1 MPPVRSYR
9 LVEIRK
15 DRTRVVIATG
25 LPMEMAA
32 RMQVFLEA
40 ERPET

>member
-1 MPPVRSYR
+1 MPPERTDR

-15 DRTRVVIATG
+15 DRTRVIIATG
-25 LPMEMAA
+25 LPIEMAA